1 MNHPIYVLGAGPAG
15 LAAAYT
21 LTKQQLSANPASP
34 PTVCVLEREN
44 AVGGLAK
51 SITYRGFILDYGPHR
66 FFTKITPVLDLWQE
80 VLGADQVTVNRLTR
94 IYYQKKYFSYPLK
107 AWEVLKTIGF
117 WQSLEIVISYLQ
129 ARLFPNK
136 NPRNFAEWVTSK
148 FGKKLFQIFFEGYT
162 EKLWG
167 IKCTEISA
175 EWAAQRIKGLSLG
188 KAIRNALFG
197 NDGKVKSL
205 VEQFQFPKLGS
216 GQLYEKMAAYLREQN
231 QQVQLNAEVV
241 KIHHQNHQITHIT
254 WQDRITGE
262 LHQENCRA
270 LISSIP
276 LSALIQ
282 QLEPA
287 PPTEVVTAARSLRF
301 RNTILVY
308 LLIAGTDLFP
318 DNWLYINDPT
328 VGVGRVTNFANW
340 SPHMLANHEQTP
352 LCCEYWCN
360 FEEPLWAESEEAL
373 LQRAE
378 KELRSIGLLKDQ
390 AVIDGFVVRLPRT
403 YPIYTGNY
411 KEALATIQSYL
422 SGFSNLQVVGRYGAF
437 KYNNQDHSLLM
448 GILAAENIDCP
459 GKHDLWVVNS
469 DSEYGEEA
477 KADQATSAAKVSP
490 IVRGNGLIRQF
501 IKYLFTGG
509 FATIVDAL
517 VYKTLV
523 DITVPYKIAL
533 AIAFVFGLTTNFWLS
548 RRYVF
553 GIYWRNWLVQYVV
566 FATVALNSLLA
577 NYGVIG
583 ILVDDLGWDAKDVI
597 TRLVSAACVAILSFT
612 GHKLYS
618 FAQSHPAQQQS

>member
-1 MNHPIYVLGAGPAG
+1 MNYPIYVLGAGPAG

-21 LTKQQLSANPASP
+21 LTKQKHK
-34 PTVCVLEREN
+34 VCVLEREN

-51 SITYRGFILDYGPHR
+51 SINYKGFILDYGPHR
-66 FFTKITPVLDLWQE
+66 FFTKLAPVLALWNE
-80 VLGADQVTVNRLTR
+80 VLGSDQVTVNRLTR

-107 AWEVLKTIGF
+107 PWEVLKTIGI
-117 WQSLEIVISYLQ
+117 WQSLQIVISYAQ
-129 ARLFPNK
+129 AQLFANK
-136 NPRNFAEWVTSK
+136 RPRNFAEWVISK

-188 KAIRNALFG
+188 RAIRSALLG

-216 GQLYEKMAAYLREQN
+216 GQLYDKIATYLGECHQK
-231 QQVQLNAEVV
+231 VKLNAEVV
-241 KIHHQNHQITHIT
+241 KIYHRDQRVTHVI

-262 LHQENCRA
+262 VYHENCSGV
-270 LISSIP
+270 ISSIP
-276 LSALIQ
+276 LSVLVQ
-282 QLEPA
+282 QLEPT
-287 PPTEVVTAARSLRF
+287 PPPEVLAAARSLRF

-308 LLIAGTDLFP
+308 LLIDGTDIFP
-318 DNWLYINDPT
+318 DNWLYINDPS
-328 VGVGRVTNFANW
+328 VGLGRVTNFANW
-340 SPHMLANHEQTP
+340 SPYMLPNQGQTP

-360 FEEPLWAESEEAL
+360 FDEPLWSEPEDAL

-378 KELRSIGLLKDQ
+378 RELRFIKLLTDQ
-390 AVIDGFVVRLPRT
+390 TVISGFVVRLPRT

-411 KEALATIQSYL
+411 KEALATIQDYL
-422 SGFSNLQVVGRYGAF
+422 SSFSNLQVVGRYGAF

-448 GILAAENIDCP
+448 GILAAENVDTP
-459 GKHDLWVVNS
+459 GKHDLWAVNS
-469 DSEYGEEA
+469 DSDYAEEA
-477 KADQATSAAKVSP
+477 KLDQPTSVAKTVP
-490 IVRGNGLIRQF
+490 NKKEGTLWQQF
-501 IKYLFTGG
+501 YKYLLVGG
-509 FATIVDAL
+509 FATIVDAT

-523 DITVPYKIAL
+523 DITVPYKLAL
-533 AIAFVFGLTTNFWLS
+533 AISFIFGLTTNFWLS

-553 GIYWRNWLVQYVV
+553 GIYWQNWFVQYIV
-566 FATVALNSLLA
+566 FATVAMNSLLA

-583 ILVDDLGWDAKDVI
+583 ILVDNLGWDAKHIV

-618 FAQSHPAQQQS
+618 FAQTDTARQSS